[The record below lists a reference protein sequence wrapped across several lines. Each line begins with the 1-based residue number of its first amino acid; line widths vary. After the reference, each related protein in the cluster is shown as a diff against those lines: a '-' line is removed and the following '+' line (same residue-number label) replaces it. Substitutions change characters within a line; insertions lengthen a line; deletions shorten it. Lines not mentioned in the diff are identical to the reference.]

1 MKSTMPII
9 IAVVVV
15 LFGLNLVFFTVNEIQ
30 QAVIIQFGEPVKIIK
45 EPGIYFKLP
54 TPIQKIEFFSDR
66 LLDYDS
72 PPSTIPT
79 KDKKFLVLDN
89 YARWRIID
97 PQVFLETLRNEQGAI
112 GRLNQ
117 IIFSELRN
125 ELGQHT
131 QSEIVSIN
139 RELLM
144 QEVTLRSNEAAQ
156 PYGIEVVDVR
166 IKRADYPEENKNAVF
181 NRMRAER
188 DREAK
193 RYRSEGAEAALKI
206 RAETD
211 FEAAQIS
218 AEAYEKSQGIRGEGD
233 AEALKIYAA
242 AYKKGSNFY
251 QLTRT
256 LEAFEKSLDE
266 KTMLVQPADT
276 DFFKYLKGV
285 K

>member
-1 MKSTMPII
+1 M
-9 IAVVVV
+9 
-15 LFGLNLVFFTVNEIQ
+15 
-30 QAVIIQFGEPVKIIK
+30 
-45 EPGIYFKLP
+45 P

-144 QEVTLRSNEAAQ
+144 REVTLRSNEAAQ

>member
-144 QEVTLRSNEAAQ
+144 REVTLRSNEAAQ
-156 PYGIEVVDVR
+156 PYGIEVADVR

>member
-144 QEVTLRSNEAAQ
+144 REVTLRSNEAAQ

>member
-54 TPIQKIEFFSDR
+54 TPIQKVEFFSDR

-144 QEVTLRSNEAAQ
+144 REVTLRSNEAAQ

>member
-117 IIFSELRN
+117 IIFYELRN

-144 QEVTLRSNEAAQ
+144 REVTLRSNEAAQ